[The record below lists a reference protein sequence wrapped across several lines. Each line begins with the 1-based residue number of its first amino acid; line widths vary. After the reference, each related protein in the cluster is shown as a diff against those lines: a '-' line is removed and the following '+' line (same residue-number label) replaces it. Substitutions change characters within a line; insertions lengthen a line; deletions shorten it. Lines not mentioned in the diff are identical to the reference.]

1 MPMEINEMLPAVGK
15 KGFTDEKGRLVI
27 NTETIELLQGFGA
40 LYWST
45 DDIAAYF
52 EVTDMAWWRAEVSS
66 PLSAVHRAIKSGELE
81 QRARVELGIL
91 KGALAGEEDD
101 VATYR
106 NMMRDKSFALSKL
119 DLFGGTSDR
128 STWQKIQ
135 DYIAGGSQG
144 RLSKKEERY
153 IDLLNLIFSLD
164 RAHGKRNTIKFLTSE
179 TFGYSYSQ
187 AVNLYSEALEM
198 FYCNRNVSR
207 QALREKTADML
218 DTLYQAAVEAA
229 KSTSDYMAAA
239 EILSKRVKLLKLD
252 EAETPKLDPKI
263 YERRPVVLSLEPEDI
278 GLATADRRKLGE
290 LIDRMPVPDSEKRRL
305 EMDAGIVD
313 MDIAKILRDESQETD
328 QH

>member
-15 KGFTDEKGRLVI
+15 KRFVDDDGRLII
-27 NTETIELLQGFGA
+27 NAETVELLQGFGA
-40 LYWST
+40 LYWSA

-52 EVTDMAWWRAEVSS
+52 EITDMAWWQAECAN
-66 PLSAVHRAIKSGELE
+66 PLSAIHKAIKRGELE

-101 VATYR
+101 VETYR
-106 NMMRDKSFALSKL
+106 GMMRDKSFALSKL

-128 STWQKIQ
+128 AAWQKIQ

-164 RAHGKRNTIKFLTSE
+164 RQHGKRNTIKFLTSD

-187 AVNLYSEALEM
+187 AVNLYSEAMEM

-207 QALREKTADML
+207 QALREKTADMY

-229 KSTSDYMAAA
+229 KSTSDYSAAA
-239 EILSKRVKLLKLD
+239 EILTKRVKLLKLD
-252 EAETPKLDPKI
+252 EPETPKLDPGV
-263 YERRPVVLSLEPEDI
+263 YERKPVVLSLEPEDI
-278 GLATADRRKLGE
+278 GLQTADRRKLGE
-290 LIDRMPVPDSEKRRL
+290 LIDRMPVPESEKKRL
-305 EMDAGIVD
+305 EMEAGIVD
-313 MDIAKILRDESQETD
+313 MDIVKVLRDESQEAD